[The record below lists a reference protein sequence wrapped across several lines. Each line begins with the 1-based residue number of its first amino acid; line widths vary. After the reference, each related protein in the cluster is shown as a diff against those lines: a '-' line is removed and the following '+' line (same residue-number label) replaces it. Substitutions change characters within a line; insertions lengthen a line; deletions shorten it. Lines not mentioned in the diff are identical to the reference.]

1 MELSH
6 SWYSQ
11 LSGAMQVQVW
21 QELMGDPLEESKHM
35 HRFDQ
40 SDDGSGNVLGNIQ
53 MTQYLHLL
61 E

>member
-40 SDDGSGNVLGNIQ
+40 SDDG
-53 MTQYLHLL
+53 L
-61 E
+61 EMC